1 MNTKHAN
8 PAPAAGFARYSE
20 LLIFA
25 ALVLFFLISF
35 PGNRS
40 EADDGFHYAYLVK
53 TQGWAHLLQPRYLL
67 FLPIC
72 KVLYQ
77 LTALDPYLLMCILSS
92 FCSAGTL
99 LLCYRFLSN
108 VMQLPR
114 GAALWGCAFLLFSY
128 GYWRYSVEAEVYSIS
143 NLLCTAVLYII
154 LSRRSV
160 VLAGLLA
167 GLAVLIYKPNAMPLF
182 FVFPFAFLIKRRW
195 IPFFVYPAIGGIVVL
210 VGYFLAY
217 RYVGSSG
224 AFVQFL
230 AEGAS
235 RSYGSVFVT
244 IFVVLS
250 NVVATG
256 FLYGIDAVE
265 HFIRSKFP
273 ANLIV
278 EEVYAAN
285 ANGFRNHIAIVT
297 LVLLAVSM
305 VTLLIM
311 ALRRFSRRN
320 LNWEQGILLCWII
333 VYAGVLLYLDPN
345 SPEPWTMLLV
355 PLMLLLTAVLFAPL
369 FENLRTRRFAW
380 IVIAILFLHNFA
392 GGYGVIATEKSD
404 YIAQRTGW
412 LKHHAQQGDLVLS
425 LGSRSTLAY
434 IVYKTPAEICSPE
447 QAFGRCMQLAEE
459 TIAAGHK
466 VYLMDDMV
474 NREAAVKFRGGKA
487 FAEVEE
493 FVTRYAE
500 YLVLVNPDDKKYG
513 RVYELRYNGKLVV
526 N

>member
-8 PAPAAGFARYSE
+8 PSPAAGFARYRE
-20 LLIFA
+20 PLIFA

-67 FLPIC
+67 FLPVC
-72 KVLYQ
+72 KVLYL
-77 LTALDPYLLMCILSS
+77 LTRLDPYLLMCVLSS
-92 FCSAGTL
+92 LCSAGTL
-99 LLCYRFLSN
+99 LLCYRFLSR

-114 GAALWGCAFLLFSY
+114 SAALWGCAFLLFSY

-143 NLLCTAVLYII
+143 NLLCVAVLYII
-154 LSRRSV
+154 MSGRSV

-195 IPFFVYPAIGGIVVL
+195 ISFFVYPAIGGVVVL
-210 VGYFLAY
+210 AGYFLAY
-217 RYVGSSG
+217 SYVAPSG
-224 AFVQFL
+224 TFAQFL

-250 NVVATG
+250 NIVATG

-265 HFIRSKFP
+265 NFIRAKFP

-285 ANGFRNHIAIVT
+285 ANGLGNKVAIVT
-297 LVLLAVSM
+297 LLLLAISM
-305 VTLLIM
+305 IALLVM

-320 LNWEQGILLCWII
+320 LNWAQAVLLGWII
-333 VYAGVLLYLDPN
+333 VYTCVLLYLDPN

-355 PLMLLLTAVLFAPL
+355 PLMLLLTAALFAPL
-369 FENLRTRRFAW
+369 FESRRARRFAW
-380 IVIAILFLHNFA
+380 IVLAILFLHNYA

-412 LKHHAQQGDLVLS
+412 LKQHAQKGDLILS

-447 QAFGRCMQLAEE
+447 QAFDRCMQLAEE

-487 FAEVEE
+487 FAEVEA
-493 FVTRYAE
+493 FVKQYEE
-500 YLVLVNPDDKKYG
+500 YLVPVNLDDHRYG
-513 RVYELRYNGKLVV
+513 QVFELRYNGKLAR
-526 N
+526 